1 MVLVSMMRNYPEKT
15 CYGQPTTPGT
25 SVFEDGYPQQE
36 ASLWISEIHNRLDN
50 HNKCAVKIFVIY
62 RRTVLAR
69 MKADCPLLA
78 SENGMEMWSYEDLM
92 MQNKLKAESRNR

>member
-1 MVLVSMMRNYPEKT
+1 M
-15 CYGQPTTPGT
+15 
-25 SVFEDGYPQQE
+25 
-36 ASLWISEIHNRLDN
+36 
-50 HNKCAVKIFVIY
+50 
-62 RRTVLAR
+62 LAR

>member
-1 MVLVSMMRNYPEKT
+1 MGSLLPLDLQSS
-15 CYGQPTTPGT
+15 GT
-25 SVFEDGYPQQE
+25 
-36 ASLWISEIHNRLDN
+36 AIHNKRQACGFLRSITGWTTTTN
-50 HNKCAVKIFVIY
+50 VPVKIFVIY

>member
-1 MVLVSMMRNYPEKT
+1 MARLLFNVGVVFAEQLEDKIEGVLEMALTLPCV
-15 CYGQPTTPGT
+15 
-25 SVFEDGYPQQE
+25 
-36 ASLWISEIHNRLDN
+36 L
-50 HNKCAVKIFVIY
+50 
-62 RRTVLAR
+62 LAR

>member
-1 MVLVSMMRNYPEKT
+1 M
-15 CYGQPTTPGT
+15 G
-25 SVFEDGYPQQE
+25 
-36 ASLWISEIHNRLDN
+36 SLLPLELQSSRTAIHNKRQACGFLRSITGWTTTTN
-50 HNKCAVKIFVIY
+50 VPVKIFVIY
-62 RRTVLAR
+62 RGTVLAR